1 MFTREKT
8 LVTVLAM
15 GLLMTACMNTQKPE
29 PKPEPQPAAKK
40 AAKPAA
46 KKAAKPAAKPAA
58 KKAAKP
64 AAKKAVKNPQII
76 GKTNKSALSYQP
88 GEEMVFTFKMDYA
101 AAKPGQYF
109 LSYLRRGDDNKR
121 FSGKGPADQPLVV
134 KTSLDKPG
142 FVSVD
147 VTLVDEKGKPVML
160 DIMRPGGKTIKRAVK
175 YFAGTAVH
183 PEKLTD
189 CGEPA
194 DFDAFWA
201 RQKKRLAEVPFEG
214 KVERKLVK
222 TLKNGKI
229 YAVSIPAP
237 GPRPA
242 TGYLSIPNN
251 AKPKSLP
258 IVINFIG
265 YNARKQT
272 VPGGVNPSVISF
284 TLNAHGQ
291 KLGQDA
297 EYYKKFFA
305 SIRTPKYTYAF
316 DPEQNK
322 DPETCFFNGMVM
334 RLLRAME
341 YLKTLPEWN
350 GKTLIAQ
357 GGSQG
362 GLQTMWAA
370 ALDQDVTVA
379 RPSITWCCD
388 LAGTEKAKR
397 LSGGWRIKYVPAL
410 DYYDPVFM
418 AKRIKKADV
427 TITRA
432 GLGDYTCPPS
442 GLMICYKNL
451 ATPKKTI
458 RWVQGSDH
466 GFVPK
471 KSEVIVWTTKKPAAK
486 KPAVK
491 KAPAKKPAVK
501 KPAIKNPT
509 TPQANPPMI

>member
-1 MFTREKT
+1 MKRVMAAALSFS
-8 LVTVLAM
+8 
-15 GLLMTACMNTQKPE
+15 LLMTGCSLWNGKETRQVDQPPKYTAPE
-29 PKPEPQPAAKK
+29 P
-40 AAKPAA
+40 AAKPAGKKPAA
-46 KKAAKPAAKPAA
+46 KKPAAKPAA
-58 KKAAKP
+58 KKP
-64 AAKKAVKNPQII
+64 AAKKPAPFPQII

-88 GEEMVFTFKMDYA
+88 GEQMVFTFKMDFA
-101 AAKPGQYF
+101 SVKPGKWF
-109 LSYLRRGDDNKR
+109 LSYLRRGDDLKTA
-121 FSGKGPADQPLVV
+121 SGKVPADQTLTV

-142 FVSVD
+142 FVSVN
-147 VTLVDEKGKPVML
+147 VTLVDEKGKPVMI
-160 DIMRPGGKTIKRAVK
+160 DSIRPNGQKFKRTVR
-175 YFAGTAVH
+175 YFAGAAVH
-183 PEKLTD
+183 PQKLTD

-201 RQKKRLAEVPFEG
+201 NQKKRLAQVPFKG
-214 KVERKLVK
+214 KVTRKLVK
-222 TLKNGKI
+222 NVKNARI
-229 YAVSIPAP
+229 FAVSIPAP

-258 IVINFIG
+258 IIISFIG
-265 YNARKQT
+265 YGTHIHRVPDS
-272 VPGGVNPSVISF
+272 VPGGCIYFN
-284 TLNAHGQ
+284 LNAHGQ
-291 KLGQDA
+291 ELGREKA
-297 EYYKKFFA
+297 YYDNFFA
-305 SIRTPKYTYAF
+305 SIRSGKYSYAF

-322 DPETCFFNGMVM
+322 NPETCFFNGMVM
-334 RLLRAME
+334 RILRAME

-370 ALDQDVTVA
+370 ALDQDVTAA

-388 LAGTEKAKR
+388 LAGTAKAKR
-397 LSGGWRIKYVPAL
+397 ISGGWRIAYVPAL

-427 TITRA
+427 YITRA
-432 GLGDYTCPPS
+432 GLGDYVCPPS

-466 GFVPK
+466 GFVPV
-471 KSEVIVWTTKKPAAK
+471 KSEVIVWTTKKAPARKA
-486 KPAVK
+486 PAK
-491 KAPAKKPAVK
+491 KAPAKKAPAK
-501 KPAIKNPT
+501 KAPAKK
-509 TPQANPPMI
+509 